1 MHGGKTVESRPGW
14 KPALHDAGMLRRL
27 SRRRLRGEGLS
38 TRIYAPGDTI
48 IVETRQ
54 AIRAGE
60 VILAEIGGR
69 DALYRHV
76 PGAAVVRFEAGDT
89 APPIQIPASDL
100 RVVGAVIGLCR
111 ERTVPLTP

>member
-1 MHGGKTVESRPGW
+1 MMESAPGW
-14 KPALHDAGMLRRL
+14 KPALREAGMLRRL

-38 TRIYAPGDTI
+38 ERIYAPGDTI
-48 IVETRQ
+48 IIEARQ

-76 PGAAVVRFEAGDT
+76 PGAAVVRFESVDA
-89 APPIQIPASDL
+89 APPIQIPVSDL
-100 RVVGAVIGLCR
+100 RIVGAVIGLCR
-111 ERTVPLTP
+111 AGTVPRRNDC